1 MSPICKSVLNEKLLV
16 DTCMYE
22 IHVCVEMYK
31 YKCKFAYSFGC
42 GSWEFKSFSTQ
53 QDILS
58 SFCRKSKKNSI
69 NIDFP

>member
-42 GSWEFKSFSTQ
+42 GTWEIIFHLTGYFII
-53 QDILS
+53 ILQ
-58 SFCRKSKKNSI
+58 KK
-69 NIDFP
+69 